1 MPPTLSLHYRLGL
14 ELQAAFLAIKSFHL
28 FVDFSNS
35 YLILYSL
42 TPPKKDVL
50 PFNWLVQKIYVNQNF
65 TQHQLK
71 VVWLFVKANV
81 ALPSLTPPITSGL
94 TFFAFV
100 YDEKRSWV
108 QIEIR

>member
-1 MPPTLSLHYRLGL
+1 MPPTLPFYYSFRL
-14 ELQAAFLAIKSFHL
+14 EFQAAFFTVERFHL
-28 FVDFSNS
+28 FVDLSNS